1 MGPPRLAQSDSPEW
15 QKPVWK
21 GTRSARSAG
30 EDLVRLYFR
39 EMSQVP
45 LLSPAEEIDLCRRME
60 EGQIALRR
68 ALARA
73 PLALSMLLAVAGQ
86 VQRHEL
92 PPSELIVPADGSE
105 VDPGALRAAFSRI
118 RRIRRLQ
125 RDLDARGDASRDGR
139 RAASSRQACRLRLER
154 AMTSLPVAPTLVDKL
169 VAELRHQAAGVSPGL
184 IGLSQEALR
193 SLLAELAE
201 QERIVCRCKRELTEA
216 NLRLVVSIAKRY
228 ARLGLPLS
236 DLIQEGNLGLIKA
249 VDRFQYRRGFKFST
263 YATWWIRQAITRSLA
278 DSGRTIRLPPPIL
291 EAMQRLRRVHATL
304 TAELGREPA
313 EAELAGRSGLPD
325 SKVRLVLDSVQRPC
339 SLETPVGED
348 AQLGDFLTDAEAPRP
363 DEAALETDLTAQ
375 IERSLARLSDRE
387 RMLLQLRFGLAGGS
401 EHTLEEIGTH
411 FLVTRERI
419 RQIEAKALRKL
430 RHPIRSQALRAFAG
444 G

>member
-1 MGPPRLAQSDSPEW
+1 MGPPRLAESDSPEW

-21 GTRSARSAG
+21 GARSARSAG

-105 VDPGALRAAFSRI
+105 VDPGVLRAAFSRI

-154 AMTSLPVAPTLVDKL
+154 AMNRDRKS
-169 VAELRHQAAGVSPGL
+169 
-184 IGLSQEALR
+184 
-193 SLLAELAE
+193 
-201 QERIVCRCKRELTEA
+201 
-216 NLRLVVSIAKRY
+216 VV
-228 ARLGLPLS
+228 
-236 DLIQEGNLGLIKA
+236 
-249 VDRFQYRRGFKFST
+249 
-263 YATWWIRQAITRSLA
+263 
-278 DSGRTIRLPPPIL
+278 
-291 EAMQRLRRVHATL
+291 
-304 TAELGREPA
+304 
-313 EAELAGRSGLPD
+313 
-325 SKVRLVLDSVQRPC
+325 
-339 SLETPVGED
+339 
-348 AQLGDFLTDAEAPRP
+348 
-363 DEAALETDLTAQ
+363 
-375 IERSLARLSDRE
+375 
-387 RMLLQLRFGLAGGS
+387 
-401 EHTLEEIGTH
+401 
-411 FLVTRERI
+411 
-419 RQIEAKALRKL
+419 
-430 RHPIRSQALRAFAG
+430 
-444 G
+444 